1 MTTSRRSLRLPAL
14 VIACAVAGLAQGVGP
29 QPRKVFAQSWKIE
42 TSYDQTKDTTTVGLA
57 PMQVYGEPL
66 GSAKYMGGDEARFY
80 ASFTYHGQA
89 LSARPERVLVSLIS
103 TSGDWKYTDFR
114 KLTASV
120 DGKRLKLGPLVRAP
134 SFTVSA
140 PSDLSVNDSTR
151 QEIAVSLPYGTFLR
165 IANGKKVRIRMG
177 PREFRLEE
185 SHLEALRDLVS
196 RMAP

>member
-1 MTTSRRSLRLPAL
+1 MR
-14 VIACAVAGLAQGVGP
+14 
-29 QPRKVFAQSWKIE
+29 
-42 TSYDQTKDTTTVGLA
+42 DTTTVGLA

-66 GSAKYMGGDEARFY
+66 DSAKYTGGDEARFY
-80 ASFTYHGQA
+80 ASFTHPGQSP
-89 LSARPERVLVSLIS
+89 SAPPERVLISLIS

-140 PSDLSVNDSTR
+140 PSDSSVNDSTR
-151 QEIAVSLPYGTFLR
+151 QEIAISLPYGTFLR
-165 IANGKKVRIRMG
+165 IAKGKKVRIRMG